1 MKNKGFSMVELIIVI
16 AIMAVLAGFLA
27 PMLVKYINKSRL
39 SVDIDTGNA
48 IAKAIMIAIAD
59 QDARDNAVVHGD
71 PWEVDKMD
79 GSDFKKAV
87 YENLSTDK
95 VKGKSKKDV
104 DGNALTPVFYYKLDV
119 TKNKV
124 EIYYGGKADDYQIYP
139 QTGSKLVK

>member
-59 QDARDNAVVHGD
+59 QDARDNAAFMEIHGKLIK
-71 PWEVDKMD
+71 WMEVIL
-79 GSDFKKAV
+79 KKQ
-87 YENLSTDK
+87 SMK
-95 VKGKSKKDV
+95 
-104 DGNALTPVFYYKLDV
+104 
-119 TKNKV
+119 
-124 EIYYGGKADDYQIYP
+124 IYLRIK
-139 QTGSKLVK
+139 